1 MIGGTSLPS
10 RSHDPISP
18 YALRTGFPNV
28 GMFYTAKH
36 ASGSAQFLPLAAL
49 VPKRGIVIQILLL
62 LNGRR

>member
-1 MIGGTSLPS
+1 MIGGNSLPS
-10 RSHDPISP
+10 RSHAAVAP
-18 YALRTGFPNV
+18 YAMRTGFPNV
-28 GMFYTAKH
+28 GIFYTAPY